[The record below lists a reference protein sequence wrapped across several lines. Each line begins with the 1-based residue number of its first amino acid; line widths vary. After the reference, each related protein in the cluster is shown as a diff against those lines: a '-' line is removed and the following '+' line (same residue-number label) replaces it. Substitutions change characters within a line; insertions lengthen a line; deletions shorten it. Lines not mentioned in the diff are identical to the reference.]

1 MSGSQS
7 VMATLAALL
16 FGVAALIGFWPQS
29 ITVVGDTSY
38 SCGSGFVHSR
48 HTWKVDTQAL
58 RAGSP
63 VIGSSSA
70 TPKSA
75 CPSKVYGPR
84 DLAFVVAAFA
94 LVLAL
99 VVALA
104 DDTDAADSPRR
115 YAHVGELRISR
126 RS

>member
-1 MSGSQS
+1 MSRSRS
-7 VMATLAALL
+7 VIALLAALL
-16 FGVAALIGFWPQS
+16 FGIAALIGFWPQS
-29 ITVVGDTSY
+29 ITVVGDASY
-38 SCGSGFVHSR
+38 SCGSGFIHSR
-48 HTWKVDTQAL
+48 HTWKLDTQAL
-58 RAGSP
+58 RTGSTP
-63 VIGSSSA
+63 LASSSA
-70 TPKSA
+70 TPNSA

-94 LVLAL
+94 LVLAA

-104 DDTDAADSPRR
+104 DETEAADSPTR